1 MTRFSWRHLEVSPH
15 QTRRRPETFSFV
27 QIPTKIYKSNIVFVT
42 VLAIQ
47 ELINHRLARIFICHV
62 KQTFEFALLHFQA
75 SLSSAPIKSRFSMVP
90 PCFATLQIA
99 QFEGKENTVAQSAA
113 NRCKNKQMARRWDK
127 KTKQK

>member
-1 MTRFSWRHLEVSPH
+1 M
-15 QTRRRPETFSFV
+15 
-27 QIPTKIYKSNIVFVT
+27 FVT